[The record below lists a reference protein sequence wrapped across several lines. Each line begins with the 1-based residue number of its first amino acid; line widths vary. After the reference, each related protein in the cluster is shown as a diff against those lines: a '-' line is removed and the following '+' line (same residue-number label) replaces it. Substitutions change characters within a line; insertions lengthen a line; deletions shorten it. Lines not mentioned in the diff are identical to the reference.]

1 MSNIENTQQSAYDI
15 IQQLLTSY
23 GLPELGSFVQDIV
36 FGENVIDPNVIVG
49 RIRQTPQY
57 QQRFAGN
64 IARRQAGYN
73 VLSEQEYIGLE
84 NTYRQTLRAA
94 GLPAGFYDQSDDFNA
109 FIGGDVSPSELNQR
123 VQQGYQAVKNADP
136 QVISEMRRL
145 YGVDDSQLAAYF
157 LDPQRATPILLRQ
170 AEAAQI
176 ASQATTQAQMELT
189 ATQAEQLAT
198 AGVGLEQARQG
209 FQAISQAAEL
219 FTPLAGEQ
227 GAAMTTEEQLGAVFG
242 TSGQAQQR
250 LRKRQAERQAAFAG
264 GGGFATSQ
272 QGESSIV

>member
-1 MSNIENTQQSAYDI
+1 MSNIESQQQSAYDI

-23 GLPELGSFVQDIV
+23 GLPELGGFVQNIV
-36 FGENVIDPNVIVG
+36 FGENVVDGNVIVG

-64 IARRQAGYN
+64 LARRQAGYN

-123 VQQGYQAVKNADP
+123 IQQGYSAVKNADP
-136 QVISEMRRL
+136 QVVSEMRRL

-157 LDPQRATPILLRQ
+157 LDPQRATPILIRQ

-198 AGVGLEQARQG
+198 EGISREQARQG
-209 FQAISQAAEL
+209 FQAVAQAGEL
-219 FTPLAGEQ
+219 FAPIAGEQ
-227 GAAMTTEEQLGAVFG
+227 GTAMTTEERLGAVFG
-242 TSGQAQQR
+242 TSAAAQQR
-250 LRKRQAERQAAFAG
+250 LRQKQAERQAAFAG
-264 GGGFATSQ
+264 GGGFATNQ
-272 QGESSIV
+272 QGQSSIV

>member
-23 GLPELGSFVQDIV
+23 GLPELGGFVQNIV
-36 FGENVIDPNVIVG
+36 FGENVVDGNVIVG

-57 QQRFAGN
+57 QRRFAGN

-136 QVISEMRRL
+136 QVVSEMRRL

-198 AGVGLEQARQG
+198 AGVGVEQARQG